1 MRFGTRAVY
10 MSTRQAV
17 DKTVFRFL
25 RTFLVRKYLAIE
37 TKYFAAKKTHTHP
50 STARQGLVEHVCKRL
65 GYISEKHRGRF
76 DVCAKYMRHLQSYV
90 VVT

>member
-37 TKYFAAKKTHTHP
+37 TKYFAAKKHTHI
-50 STARQGLVEHVCKRL
+50 RQRLVRD
-65 GYISEKHRGRF
+65 S
-76 DVCAKYMRHLQSYV
+76 
-90 VVT
+90 

>member
-1 MRFGTRAVY
+1 MRFGTRAAY

-37 TKYFAAKKTHTHP
+37 TKYFAAKKHTRT
-50 STARQGLVEHVCKRL
+50 SVNGSSGTRKTRAN
-65 GYISEKHRGRF
+65 
-76 DVCAKYMRHLQSYV
+76 D
-90 VVT
+90 